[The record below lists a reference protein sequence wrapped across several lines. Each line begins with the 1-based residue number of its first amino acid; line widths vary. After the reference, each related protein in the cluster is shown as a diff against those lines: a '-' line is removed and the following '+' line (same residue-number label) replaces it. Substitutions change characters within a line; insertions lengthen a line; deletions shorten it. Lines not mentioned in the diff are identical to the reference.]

1 MAGYGSF
8 IASVHI
14 PTVSSGTYFVSAW
27 GSDPLTYYGVASTSV
42 KKSGTAVVAAP
53 AGQGEADD

>member
-1 MAGYGSF
+1 M
-8 IASVHI
+8 
-14 PTVSSGTYFVSAW
+14 SSGTYFVSAW